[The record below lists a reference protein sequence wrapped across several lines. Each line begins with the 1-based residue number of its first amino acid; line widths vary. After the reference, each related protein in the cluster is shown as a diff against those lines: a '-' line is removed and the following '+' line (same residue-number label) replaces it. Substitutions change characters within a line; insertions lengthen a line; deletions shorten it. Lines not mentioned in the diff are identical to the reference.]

1 MVEKLK
7 SRITQ
12 VPGLSN
18 EVDVLPSSFFI
29 LGDQSF
35 KNLGNMFQD
44 ICLGNEVCGFEH
56 GSTQH

>member
-1 MVEKLK
+1 MYLEVEKLK

-18 EVDVLPSSFFI
+18 EAEVLPSSFFI

-35 KNLGNMFQD
+35 KSLGNMSQE
-44 ICLGNEVCGFEH
+44 ICL
-56 GSTQH
+56 